1 MPGMADP
8 VAVVVRFNDC
18 ITVGDV
24 DELTGLMTFDH
35 VFIDTVGHAVHGRN
49 ECRRAWQRFFDA
61 FPGYRN
67 VFTSLTATGPF
78 VTMTGFSECSVVEL
92 AGPALWAATVR
103 ADRVAGWQ
111 VYLDT
116 PANREALALPRDDQ
130 PSAP

>member
-1 MPGMADP
+1 
-8 VAVVVRFNDC
+8 
-18 ITVGDV
+18 
-24 DELTGLMTFDH
+24 
-35 VFIDTVGHAVHGRN
+35 
-49 ECRRAWQRFFDA
+49 
-61 FPGYRN
+61 